1 MISFLFLFIFIATAV
16 VSYYR
21 LQTGFA
27 LVVAFR
33 LLIPPVVR
41 IDLKV
46 AEISL
51 NSCFILM
58 ILGLTILNFI
68 TKKIKIPPLTR
79 ATLQPL
85 AFFLAALLVLTFL
98 GEKLTTMQRIG
109 SLMQFVYTEV
119 TLGVVGWII
128 YNKEEDI
135 RQFIRIVGVSVLL
148 MGGYGLFCYATLT
161 NPYVSLMNLIYAPK
175 MDALGFME
183 EQRAGIAGRI
193 QGTMLH
199 PLIWGGACMLL
210 FYFMTLASR
219 RASLYYTISV
229 LAVLFLNVVFS
240 GSRAALLALLFG
252 IGYYFITSN
261 VKLKLRLVS
270 YGLAL
275 FAFLAALIYL
285 VPSFSKY
292 QNFFESTVYFWDDT
306 YQKTGAVKG
315 STVALRL
322 SQLNGSFDMIES
334 SPIFGLGQG
343 YTAFYSSTYGIHPVL
358 AGFESVVF
366 LALVETGIV
375 GLILW
380 ITLFLGLFRLA
391 LGLARKGG
399 KSLSLETT
407 LLSTFLASYCIF
419 IVFTGIQST
428 FYLFLILF
436 LVQVKNIRIKLPT
449 RKSPKSVPV
458 RAPLA
463 VR

>member
-1 MISFLFLFIFIATAV
+1 MISFIFLFIFIATAV

-21 LQTGFA
+21 IQTGFA

-58 ILGLTILNFI
+58 IIGITILNFI
-68 TKKIKIPPLTR
+68 TKKLKVPPFTR
-79 ATLQPL
+79 STLKPL
-85 AFFLAALLVLTFL
+85 ALFLGASLVLTFL
-98 GEKLTTMQRIG
+98 GGKLTAVQSIS
-109 SLMQFVYTEV
+109 SLMQFIYTEV
-119 TLGVVGWII
+119 TLGVIGWII
-128 YNKEEDI
+128 YNQEEDI
-135 RQFIRIVGVSVLL
+135 RQFVKIIGYSVVL
-148 MGGYGLFCYATLT
+148 MGVYGLFCYVTLT
-161 NPYVSLMNLIYAPK
+161 NPYVSLMNLIYSPK
-175 MDALGFME
+175 MNALGFME

-210 FYFMTLASR
+210 FYFITLSSR
-219 RASLYYTISV
+219 RASVYYTISL
-229 LAVLFLNVVFS
+229 LALLFLNVVFS

-252 IGYYFITSN
+252 IGYYFMASN
-261 VKLKLRLVS
+261 VRLKLRLVA
-270 YGLAL
+270 YGLGIFTFVAG
-275 FAFLAALIYL
+275 LIYL

-292 QNFFESTVYFWDDT
+292 QSFFESTVYFWDDT

-315 STVALRL
+315 STVDLRVN
-322 SQLNGSFDMIES
+322 QLHGSFDMIES
-334 SPIFGLGQG
+334 SPMFGLGQG
-343 YTAFYSSTYGIHPVL
+343 YTAYYSSKYGIHPVL

-366 LALVETGIV
+366 MSLVETGIV

-380 ITLFLGLFRLA
+380 IALFIGLFRVAHELSRRA
-391 LGLARKGG
+391 G
-399 KSLSLETT
+399 KSLSLETA

-436 LVQVKNIRIKLPT
+436 LVQVKNIRIKLPA
-449 RKSPKSVPV
+449 RKAPKPALAQVPF
-458 RAPLA
+458 A